1 MRKATR
7 HFILSLLPNILSC
20 LPTML
25 FLLWLVVVCSDT
37 NNGGAI
43 TRFSLMSC
51 QLSQPATCSIA
62 ERTIEVNRVY
72 KQVIYIR

>member
-7 HFILSLLPNILSC
+7 HFIPSLLPHILSH
-20 LPTML
+20 LLAML
-25 FLLWLVVVCSDT
+25 FLLWLVVVCIDT

-62 ERTIEVNRVY
+62 ERTIEVNWFY
-72 KQVIYIR
+72 KLAIYIR